1 MKNKFLTT
9 TIAIIGVMLPSLMN
23 GQALSASAFF
33 NNETVSTTYLGI
45 DFTLAK
51 LVNDEASNARTIQ
64 STQFNGINDLMISEA
79 KKYDIQDAYRRSNWT
94 PNLKEVEDRNY
105 KADPDQ
111 LKSSNEAD
119 LTRLKPDD
127 IDNLVK
133 NFNYGSLKGYGVLLI
148 MEGMS
153 KTAKICTIWFTVIDM
168 DSKKVLTAA
177 RVEGKL
183 GSGFGFRNYWASA
196 IKSAIG
202 HVKSKDYEQ
211 WKSGAGSK

>member
-1 MKNKFLTT
+1 MNNKNLALRILFVLF
-9 TIAIIGVMLPSLMN
+9 ILPVFMH
-23 GQALSASAFF
+23 GQSLSASAFF
-33 NNETVSTTYLGI
+33 NNESLPATYLGI

-51 LVNDEASNARTIQ
+51 LINDEASNAKTIQ
-64 STQFNGINDLMISEA
+64 STQFNGINDLMIAES
-79 KKYDIQDAYRRSNWT
+79 KKYEIQEAYRRSTWT
-94 PNLKEVEDRNY
+94 PNTKEVENRND
-105 KADPDQ
+105 KANPDS
-111 LKSSNEAD
+111 LKSNNEAD

-127 IDNLVK
+127 IDKLVK

-153 KTAKICTIWFTVIDM
+153 KTDKRCTIWFTLIDM
-168 DSKKVLTAA
+168 DSKKVLTTG

-202 HVKSKDYEQ
+202 HVKSKDYDL
-211 WKSGAGSK
+211 WKAGAGSK